1 MRLTQLT
8 KLVLNLAVGF
18 GMSWM
23 SPCAAYSQA
32 VKIGRNLA
40 EITKL
45 ANQEGRVRM
54 ASGLE
59 PDVEPL
65 VLQGFRQK
73 FPQIKVE
80 HAELTPPDRERILNE
95 ALAGMVES
103 DVVDVSTNLH
113 SNYIK
118 ANILAG
124 PFEFKKLFPIK

>member
-1 MRLTQLT
+1 MRLTQLR

-23 SPCAAYSQA
+23 IPCAAYSQA

-80 HAELTPPDRERILNE
+80 HAELTPPTEN
-95 ALAGMVES
+95 
-103 DVVDVSTNLH
+103 VS
-113 SNYIK
+113 
-118 ANILAG
+118 
-124 PFEFKKLFPIK
+124 